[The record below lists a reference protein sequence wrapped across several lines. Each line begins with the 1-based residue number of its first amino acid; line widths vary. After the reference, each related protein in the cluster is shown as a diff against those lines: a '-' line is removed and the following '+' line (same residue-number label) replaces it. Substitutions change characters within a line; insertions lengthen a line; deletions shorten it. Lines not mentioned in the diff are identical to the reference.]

1 MPALRFL
8 PDQDVKTRSIQYQV
22 AHALALLKQQ
32 QPNASLGRWLD

>member
-22 AHALALLKQQ
+22 ARSSAFKTTTA
-32 QPNASLGRWLD
+32 